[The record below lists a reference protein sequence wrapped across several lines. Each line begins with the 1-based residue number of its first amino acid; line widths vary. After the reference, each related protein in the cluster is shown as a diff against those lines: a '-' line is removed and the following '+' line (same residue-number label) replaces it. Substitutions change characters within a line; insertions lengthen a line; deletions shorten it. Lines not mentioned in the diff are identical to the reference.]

1 MVHCRWTVIL
11 AIAEQHLLHTSWVQ
25 QHQLSYEA
33 KNSKQ
38 KLGTSHLFSDAKK
51 KRFWISHSVWSYSVF
66 WEAEILHFYFL
77 FYQIK
82 KRPHHTLTGR
92 FLDESSLTKRAA
104 VANISS
110 PIMAWSGCI

>member
-38 KLGTSHLFSDAKK
+38 KLGTSHLFSDTKK
-51 KRFWISHSVWSYSVF
+51 KRFWTRVIIGVPS
-66 WEAEILHFYFL
+66 I
-77 FYQIK
+77 I
-82 KRPHHTLTGR
+82 T
-92 FLDESSLTKRAA
+92 ESL
-104 VANISS
+104 I
-110 PIMAWSGCI
+110 W